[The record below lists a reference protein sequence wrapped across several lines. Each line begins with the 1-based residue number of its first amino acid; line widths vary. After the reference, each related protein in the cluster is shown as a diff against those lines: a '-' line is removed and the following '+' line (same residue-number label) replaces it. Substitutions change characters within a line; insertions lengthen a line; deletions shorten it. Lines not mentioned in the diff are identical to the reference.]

1 MSLFT
6 RGKRKDTTNE
16 DLRKAHAHLRTAVQQ
31 VSMIEGPDEAATWLD
46 HYHGLL
52 TTNGGWRTVA
62 IEMHLEYK
70 KENS

>member
-1 MSLFT
+1 MGLFT
-6 RGKRKDTTNE
+6 RKKQDKTLD
-16 DLRKAHAHLRTAVQQ
+16 DLKKAHRNLRAAVQQ
-31 VSMIEGPDEAATWLD
+31 VSMIEGPDEAAAWLT

-62 IEMHLEYK
+62 VEMHLEYK